1 MRGMT
6 WDHARGYDPLA
17 AAARLWAE
25 RTGVSIAWDR
35 RSLQDFESYPV
46 ETLAQEYDLIVID
59 HPHVGGVA
67 ESGCLVPFEGDL
79 GEIAAGSVGGSF
91 ESYCWQGRQ
100 WALPI
105 DAAAQVQAWVP
116 GRIAAPVTDWRA
128 LAALA
133 AEGRVAIP
141 LRAPHSLMSL
151 FTLCGL
157 EGTGPDV
164 DGIDLFPAGAVQACA
179 RLAELA
185 AAVDPAMYDM
195 DPIAVLEAMADP
207 AARFAVAPLTYGY
220 VSYAVAG
227 FRPVRLAFADI
238 PALDAGP
245 AGSALGG
252 TGIAVSA
259 YGGDP
264 AAAADFARWVASGAV
279 QRDLFAANGGQP
291 AHALAWEADGI
302 NAATGDFYRATRD
315 TLDRAFLRPRHHG
328 YMAYQDAA
336 SHRLNEGLRGGEA
349 PAAIVAALN
358 ALYRESRQP

>member
-6 WDHARGYDPLA
+6 WDHPRGYEPLA
-17 AAARLWAE
+17 AASREWAA
-25 RTGVSIAWDR
+25 RTGTEIIWDR

-46 ETLAQEYDLIVID
+46 EELASEYDLIVID

-67 ESGCLVPFEGDL
+67 DSGCLVAFDGDL
-79 GEIAAGSVGGSF
+79 ADVAAGSVGGSF

-116 GRIAAPVTDWRA
+116 GRIESPPTDWRA
-128 LAALA
+128 LMPLA

-157 EGTGPDV
+157 EGVRPEV
-164 DGIDLFPAGAVQACA
+164 DGPDLFPAGASRACA

-185 AAVDPAMYDM
+185 GAVDPAMYDM
-195 DPIAVLEAMADP
+195 DPIAVLEAMAEP
-207 AARFAVAPLTYGY
+207 GARIAVAPLIYGY

-227 FRPVRLAFADI
+227 FRPTRLAFADI

-264 AAAADFARWVASGAV
+264 ATAAAFARWVASGAV

-291 AHALAWEADGI
+291 AHALAWEADSV
-302 NAATGDFYRATRD
+302 NAASGDFYRATRM
-315 TLDRAFLRPRHHG
+315 TLDRAFLRPRHAG

-336 SHRLNEGLRGGEA
+336 SHCLNHGLRRGEA
-349 PAAIVAALN
+349 PEAIVAALN
-358 ALYRESRQP
+358 ALYRESLWP

>member
-6 WDHARGYDPLA
+6 WDHPRGYEPLA
-17 AAARLWAE
+17 AASREWAS
-25 RTGVSIAWDR
+25 RTGTEIAWDR

-46 ETLAQEYDLIVID
+46 EELAREYDLIVID

-67 ESGCLVPFEGDL
+67 ESGCLVAFDGDL
-79 GEIAAGSVGGSF
+79 ADVAAGSVGGSF

-116 GRIAAPVTDWRA
+116 DRIDAPVTDWRA

-133 AEGRVAIP
+133 AERRVAIP

-157 EGTGPDV
+157 EGASAKV
-164 DGIDLFPAGAVQACA
+164 DGPDLFPAGAVRACA
-179 RLAELA
+179 RLADLA
-185 AAVDPAMYDM
+185 ASVDPAMYDM
-195 DPIAVLEAMADP
+195 DPIALLEAMADP
-207 AARFAVAPLTYGY
+207 GSRIAVAPLTYGY
-220 VSYAVAG
+220 VSYAAAG
-227 FRPVRLAFADI
+227 FRGVRLAFADI

-259 YGGDP
+259 YGDDP
-264 AAAADFARWVASGAV
+264 AGAADFARWVASGAV

-291 AHALAWEADGI
+291 AHALAWEADSV
-302 NAATGDFYRATRD
+302 NAATADFYRATRD

-349 PAAIVAALN
+349 PAAIIAALN
-358 ALYRESRQP
+358 VLYRESLRP